1 MAALSNGLGAS
12 EVHSLPSKFT
22 KWPGEPPYK
31 SGEFGLGAGEVP
43 DALRA
48 FGPVRLVRA
57 DPAAALVGAWRAAAG
72 AGSTHHLVVRAG
84 TELAP
89 GFAAELVRAVA
100 GRPRA
105 ALVLSAAGGGSR
117 NAGAVRLAALRGCG
131 WAAAVPQ
138 DCLSPAAVLLP
149 SGAALAFAGF
159 AAGALAAGAAPGGLL
174 PAFARRH
181 RLDLLLHV
189 GGLAAS
195 PATAGAPPR
204 PSAAQCAGAA
214 GRTSGG
220 GSDLVS
226 PLPEVLPRLSGGRAL
241 ISLWD
246 AGSATWRQASWTR
259 HMARSGRNWPVAAP
273 AAAFVAVTDRPTP
286 SARERVLPLTEVVRY
301 GLALGTVLGRA
312 PVETAAPAL
321 RPCLCAAVLDAAG
334 PVPAPQ
340 WPDEWTDEL
349 TDVLW
354 RAVGVGARLRSNH
367 GVERWPDEELR
378 ALPADVPPCGGPEP
392 AEPPPPDGT
401 RPSPTPRP

>member
-1 MAALSNGLGAS
+1 MTPVISAAVAAPGAVPGTGEVPYELGLPDPRAD
-12 EVHSLPSKFT
+12 EVPSAL
-22 KWPGEPPYK
+22 
-31 SGEFGLGAGEVP
+31 GEFGPVP
-43 DALRA
+43 
-48 FGPVRLVRA
+48 VVRA

-195 PATAGAPPR
+195 PAATGAPPR

-214 GRTSGG
+214 GRSSGG
-220 GSDLVS
+220 VSDLVS

-246 AGSATWRQASWTR
+246 AGTATWRQASWTR

-312 PVETAAPAL
+312 PVETAAPVL

-334 PVPAPQ
+334 PVPAPE
-340 WPDEWTDEL
+340 WPDDWTDEL

-367 GVERWPDEELR
+367 GVEHWPAEELR
-378 ALPADVPPCGGPEP
+378 ALPADAPPCGGPEP
-392 AEPPPPDGT
+392 AEPPPPGGA